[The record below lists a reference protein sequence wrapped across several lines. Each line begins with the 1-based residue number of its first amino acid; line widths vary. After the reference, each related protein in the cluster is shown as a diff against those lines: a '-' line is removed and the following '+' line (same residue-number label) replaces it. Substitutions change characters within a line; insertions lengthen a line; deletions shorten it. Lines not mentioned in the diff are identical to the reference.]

1 MKAGIIEGMMRSVI
15 KWAPVALKE
24 PDNYD
29 ARANL
34 MWGATMALNGI
45 ARSGNVNGWTV
56 HPIEH
61 ELSAYY
67 DITHGVGLGIL
78 TPRWMKRV
86 LSDETEAKFAR
97 FGREVWHLT
106 GENNREIAEK
116 AIQATYDWIKSLDI
130 PMTLGDVDINTDE
143 NFVEMAQEAV
153 RIGGLDQAGGY
164 VNLTVDDVVD
174 LYRASLTTDG
184 FE

>member
-1 MKAGIIEGMMRSVI
+1 MR
-15 KWAPVALKE
+15 L
-24 PDNYD
+24 
-29 ARANL
+29 L
-34 MWGATMALNGI
+34 
-45 ARSGNVNGWTV
+45 
-56 HPIEH
+56 
-61 ELSAYY
+61 
-67 DITHGVGLGIL
+67 
-78 TPRWMKRV
+78 
-86 LSDETEAKFAR
+86 
-97 FGREVWHLT
+97 
-106 GENNREIAEK
+106 EK

-174 LYRASLTTDG
+174 LYQASLTTDG